1 MTDRMDGV
9 RVLIYSHDTFGLGHL
24 RRCRTIAHALVE
36 KYKGLSVLIL
46 SGSPIIGSFD
56 FRARVDFVRIPG
68 VIKLYNGEYTSL
80 GLHLDLSQTM
90 AIRASIIR
98 HTAEMFA
105 PDLFIVDKEPLG
117 LRGELQETLSIMKS
131 RGTTLVLGL
140 RDVMDEPTLLR
151 REWKSGNLL
160 PVLEDLY
167 DEIWV
172 YGHDGFWD
180 PLAEMNVTAS
190 VREKMIYT
198 GYLRRTVP
206 KVTKLPPAVNLE
218 SPYLLVTA
226 GGGGDGDQM
235 MDWVLR
241 AYETRADLMRAVLV
255 LGPFMRP
262 EMQTELRERASKLDS
277 VEVLTFESH
286 LELMM
291 EKAAGVVAMGGY
303 NTFCE
308 ILSLDKPALIMP
320 RVAPRKEQLVRAER
334 AAALGVARMFDPS
347 SPDSTLEA
355 FVEALR
361 DLPKQAKPSSAMLPG
376 FLDGVERVG
385 ELAGRHFH
393 PRQDD
398 GLSLVETGG

>member
-1 MTDRMDGV
+1 
-9 RVLIYSHDTFGLGHL
+9 
-24 RRCRTIAHALVE
+24 
-36 KYKGLSVLIL
+36 
-46 SGSPIIGSFD
+46 
-56 FRARVDFVRIPG
+56 
-68 VIKLYNGEYTSL
+68 
-80 GLHLDLSQTM
+80 
-90 AIRASIIR
+90 
-98 HTAEMFA
+98 
-105 PDLFIVDKEPLG
+105 
-117 LRGELQETLSIMKS
+117 
-131 RGTTLVLGL
+131 
-140 RDVMDEPTLLR
+140 
-151 REWKSGNLL
+151 
-160 PVLEDLY
+160 
-167 DEIWV
+167 
-172 YGHDGFWD
+172 
-180 PLAEMNVTAS
+180 
-190 VREKMIYT
+190 MIYT

-218 SPYLLVTA
+218 SPYLLITA

-277 VEVLTFESH
+277 VEVLTFDTH

-291 EKAAGVVAMGGY
+291 EKAAGIVAMGGY

-347 SPDSTLEA
+347 LPDSTLEA
-355 FVEALR
+355 FVAALR
-361 DLPKQAKPSSAMLPG
+361 DLPRQAKPSSAMPPG

-385 ELAGRHFH
+385 ELAGQHFH

-398 GLSLVETGG
+398 GVSLFETGG

>member
-140 RDVMDEPTLLR
+140 RDIMDEPTLLR
-151 REWKSGNLL
+151 REWKSRNLL
-160 PVLEDLY
+160 PVLEDIY

-180 PLAEMNVTAS
+180 PLAEMDVPAS

-206 KVTKLPPAVNLE
+206 KVTKLPPAVDLE
-218 SPYLLVTA
+218 NPYLLVTA

-262 EMQTELRERASKLDS
+262 EMQTEVRDRASELDN
-277 VEVLTFESH
+277 VEVLTFETH

-347 SPDSTLEA
+347 APDSTLEA
-355 FVEALR
+355 FVDALQA
-361 DLPKQAKPSSAMLPG
+361 LPRQAKPSSAMLPG
-376 FLDGVERVG
+376 FLGGVEKVG

-393 PRQDD
+393 PRQGE